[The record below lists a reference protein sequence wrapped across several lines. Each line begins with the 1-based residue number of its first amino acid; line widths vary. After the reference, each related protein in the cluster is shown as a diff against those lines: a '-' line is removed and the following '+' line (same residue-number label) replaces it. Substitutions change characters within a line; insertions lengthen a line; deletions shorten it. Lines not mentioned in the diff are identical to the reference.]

1 MENADNSEKNRADS
15 IFNLKEQGIQYNLSQ
30 LPSLVVRIK
39 AFFIDLL
46 ILLLVFATVS
56 ILIDMIGNVPSIVKG
71 FIAVFMLYLYDPIL
85 TAFTG
90 GTIGHK
96 LMKLKIK
103 QLQDPEKNISLLAA
117 LLRFLIKGMLGWIS
131 FFTVTGNA
139 NKRAIHDLASGSI
152 TLKK

>member
-1 MENADNSEKNRADS
+1 MENADNSERN
-15 IFNLKEQGIQYNLSQ
+15 IYNLKEQAIQYNLSR

-39 AFFIDLL
+39 ALFIDLL

-56 ILIDMIGNVPSIVKG
+56 ILIDLISNVPSIVRG

-96 LMKLKIK
+96 FMKLKIK
-103 QLQDPEKNISLLAA
+103 QLQNSEKNISLPAA
-117 LLRFLIKGMLGWIS
+117 LLRFWIKGMLGWLS

>member
-1 MENADNSEKNRADS
+1 MENADNSEKNIAGS
-15 IFNLKEQGIQYNLSQ
+15 IYNLKEQGIQYNLSQ
-30 LPSLVVRIK
+30 LPSLVARIK

-56 ILIDMIGNVPSIVKG
+56 ILIDMIGNVPSTVKG

-85 TAFTG
+85 TSFTG

-117 LLRFLIKGMLGWIS
+117 LFRFLIKGMLGWLS
-131 FFTVTGNA
+131 FFTVTGNV

>member
-1 MENADNSEKNRADS
+1 MENFDNSNKIKVES
-15 IFNLKEQGIQYNLSQ
+15 IYNLREQGIHYNLSQ

-46 ILLLVFATVS
+46 ILLLVFATAS
-56 ILIDMIGNVPSIVKG
+56 IILDMISNVPSLAKG
-71 FIAVFMLYLYDPIL
+71 FIAIFMLYLYDPIL
-85 TAFTG
+85 TSFTG

-103 QLQDPEKNISLLAA
+103 QLRNPEKNISLLAA
-117 LLRFLIKGMLGWIS
+117 FLRFLIKTVLGWIS
-131 FFTVTGNA
+131 FFTVTGNV

-152 TLKK
+152 ILKK

>member
-1 MENADNSEKNRADS
+1 MENSDKSERDRVES

-39 AFFIDLL
+39 AFFVDLL

-56 ILIDMIGNVPSIVKG
+56 ILIDMIDNVPSILKG

>member
-1 MENADNSEKNRADS
+1 
-15 IFNLKEQGIQYNLSQ
+15 
-30 LPSLVVRIK
+30 
-39 AFFIDLL
+39 
-46 ILLLVFATVS
+46 LVFATVS
-56 ILIDMIGNVPSIVKG
+56 ILIDMIGNVPSILKG
-71 FIAVFMLYLYDPIL
+71 FIVVFMLYLYDPIL

-103 QLQDPEKNISLLAA
+103 QLQDPEKNTSLLAA

-131 FFTVTGNA
+131 FFTVTGNT